1 MNIGFDLDGIFV
13 SLPPILP
20 TWVIERLYREKNQ
33 KKLHYRMPGEIEKR
47 IRILSHVSILRPP
60 LTKNILF
67 AKNLSRNEKYTFF
80 LVSSRFGFLKEQTE
94 KIVKNYGIDSIFD
107 KIYFNYDNEQ
117 PHIFKNRVIKKMKIS
132 LFVDDDIYLLR
143 FLAKENPQTK
153 FFWLNNTQ
161 QGKLTENLSAITAI
175 SSMMS

>member
-20 TWVIERLYREKNQ
+20 AWVIERLYREKNQ
-33 KKLHYRMPGEIEKR
+33 KKLHYRIPGEMEKR
-47 IRILSHVSILRPP
+47 IRIFSHASIFRPP
-60 LTKNILF
+60 LKKNILF
-67 AKNLSRNEKYTFF
+67 AKSLSRSKKYTFF
-80 LVSSRFGFLKEQTE
+80 LISSRFGFLKEQTE
-94 KIVKNYGIDSIFD
+94 KIVKNYGIESIFD

-117 PHIFKNRVIKKMKIS
+117 PHIFKNKVIKEMKIS

-153 FFWLNNTQ
+153 FFWLNKTQ
-161 QGKLTENLSAITAI
+161 QGKLTENLSAITDI
-175 SSMMS
+175 SSIMS